1 MGKSHKKLHGIL
13 QKHTRPYFFAKNLH
27 VKSKDKK
34 KSMRT
39 PSKSI
44 QDPFLGMQPGCT
56 GKRGSKNVL
65 YTILGQMTSTLNF
78 SSDDSV
84 TTHDNP
90 TDFTSQLE
98 LLDNID

>member
-1 MGKSHKKLHGIL
+1 MSKLLIHPKKVWMQI
-13 QKHTRPYFFAKNLH
+13 KYFIKYFIIHANH
-27 VKSKDKK
+27 VIKQCRYS
-34 KSMRT
+34 S
-39 PSKSI
+39 
-44 QDPFLGMQPGCT
+44 
-56 GKRGSKNVL
+56 N
-65 YTILGQMTSTLNF
+65 TLNF